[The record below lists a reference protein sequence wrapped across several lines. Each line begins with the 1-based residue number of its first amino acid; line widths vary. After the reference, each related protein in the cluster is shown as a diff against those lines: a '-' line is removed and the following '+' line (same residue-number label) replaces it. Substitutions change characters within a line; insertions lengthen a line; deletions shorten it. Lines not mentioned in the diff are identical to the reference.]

1 MKSFIYFF
9 LFCLSCSLLWSCT
22 LGGESSDP
30 FTKCKYGKPQ
40 AIFEET
46 FTKVDSQRWEIK
58 GMDGIEQVWFEN
70 GMQLELLQQGCDKV
84 KQTFHFKLPGTFAP
98 DENWILLAASQFQ
111 YLSAISERHFELGIW
126 GQAITQDS
134 ESLFLGEK
142 ISLQPGYSI
151 KIDKISGSDF
161 AVLMVE
167 LSED

>member
-1 MKSFIYFF
+1 MKSFIYLFLSC
-9 LFCLSCSLLWSCT
+9 LFCAT
-22 LGGESSDP
+22 LGSCVTGGDSTDP

-40 AIFEET
+40 PVFEGS
-46 FTKVDSQRWEIK
+46 FAKIDSQKWEIK
-58 GMDGIEQVWFEN
+58 GMDGIEQVWFES

-84 KQTFHFKLPGTFAP
+84 KQTFHFKLPGTFGA

-111 YLSAISERHFELGIW
+111 YLSGISERHFELGIW
-126 GQAITQDS
+126 GQAIVQDS
-134 ESLFLGEK
+134 SSLFLGEK

-151 KIDKISGSDF
+151 KIDKISGGDF